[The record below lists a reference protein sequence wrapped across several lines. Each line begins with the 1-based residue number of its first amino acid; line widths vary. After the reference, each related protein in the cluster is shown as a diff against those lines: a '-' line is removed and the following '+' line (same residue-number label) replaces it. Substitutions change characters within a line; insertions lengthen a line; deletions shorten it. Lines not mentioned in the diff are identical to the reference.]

1 VYLSVMQ
8 HGWGFSPKFDDIKY
22 HARCWRALNA
32 YSTLRFNIT
41 RQPVSTRVSQSREGL
56 VILLIESM
64 RMSIARPCH
73 LPLNEIQ
80 SSKITTSIACRYAID
95 YRIRR
100 WILTRI
106 RDPAGRRRPSS
117 EALFDL
123 SKCHPSLLVPSG
135 HHVRLRKDSG

>member
-8 HGWGFSPKFDDIKY
+8 HGWGFPPKFDDIKY

-41 RQPVSTRVSQSREGL
+41 RQPVSTRVSQSHEGSWISTASICTLAIRGLGL
-56 VILLIESM
+56 VILPIESM
-64 RMSIARPCH
+64 EMSIARPCH
-73 LPLNEIQ
+73 LPLNEIP
-80 SSKITTSIACRYAID
+80 SSKITTSIACRYGID

-106 RDPAGRRRPSS
+106 RDPAGRGRPSS
-117 EALFDL
+117 ERNCSIF
-123 SKCHPSLLVPSG
+123 
-135 HHVRLRKDSG
+135 